1 MLSHVPP
8 KQNNEKIDVNGLKE
22 FYSLKE
28 SYHHGA
34 PGMDYIQ
41 KLDYYKILAS
51 TLSKQ
56 LPAERYNGIINLY
69 YIILYPNATPEEI
82 ANTLVS
88 CTVTQKLHSSK
99 FAEKIAKA
107 IIYKAFTMYIFRIMC
122 MERTMKQQQR
132 NRTLIYTIF
141 QNQVCQMAKCV
152 QSFTSI
158 LFKSNLFNDDSFL
171 YSKSQWVNSC

>member
-41 KLDYYKILAS
+41 KLDYYKIVAS

-69 YIILYPNATPEEI
+69 YIILYPNATPDEI

-99 FAEKIAKA
+99 FEEKKLQKRLYAERFL
-107 IIYKAFTMYIFRIMC
+107 IIYFS
-122 MERTMKQQQR
+122 E
-132 NRTLIYTIF
+132 L
-141 QNQVCQMAKCV
+141 CV
-152 QSFTSI
+152 WNGQ
-158 LFKSNLFNDDSFL
+158 
-171 YSKSQWVNSC
+171 